1 MDGRGG
7 ASSPK
12 TTGSISP
19 TQAPEKASSYDT
31 LATHIIDQ
39 RGFTRHWDE
48 AAKAPYLWNADSS
61 IVVSYED
68 PASLR
73 AKARF
78 VRDRGLAGMMYWEHS
93 EDNGTL
99 LQALYDELRR

>member
-1 MDGRGG
+1 
-7 ASSPK
+7 
-12 TTGSISP
+12 
-19 TQAPEKASSYDT
+19 
-31 LATHIIDQ
+31 
-39 RGFTRHWDE
+39 
-48 AAKAPYLWNADSS
+48 
-61 IVVSYED
+61 VSYED